1 MFAPLRTLLASNSD
15 QGLSQNEKTDRD
27 VDLDLDG
34 HRNVADPHHL
44 K

>member
-27 VDLDLDG
+27 VDLDG